1 MNKKEFIKE
10 LSELTNLDEE
20 KCTKINEILES
31 HLIIG
36 KKGKEQIIT
45 ELIEKLGLD
54 KEKANNIYNTC
65 MDILSKEIKEK
76 ITHPFKD
83 LDKK

>member
-10 LSELTNLDEE
+10 LSQLTNLDEE
-20 KCTKINEILES
+20 KCAKINEILES

-36 KKGKEQIIT
+36 KKGKEQIIND
-45 ELIEKLGLD
+45 LIEKLGLD
-54 KEKANNIYNTC
+54 EDKANNIYNTC
-65 MDILSKEIKEK
+65 MDILGKKIKEK